1 MSTRAIRLGGI
12 ILEIEK
18 LTHPSKDLTLDHFV
32 IECIYEIF
40 TMTAM
45 SFVSVAVNMLQIC
58 NLRSQDVSRLN
69 R

>member
-1 MSTRAIRLGGI
+1 MVRRLGGI

-18 LTHPSKDLTLDHFV
+18 LTQPIKDLTLDRFD

-40 TMTAM
+40 TMTGI
-45 SFVSVAVNMLQIC
+45 SSVSVAVNMLQIC